1 MRKVR
6 KNVRKKSIRERWRR
20 HKRKFG
26 KRLLPLFAPLILSP
40 SVSIGAGKY
49 VMIEKNAKSNITAL
63 KVMRFEQVSFDL
75 YTQMNLSA
83 SDMSYDVFNN
93 ALMGYYGL
101 YNEGRLSSKG
111 ILTVVD
117 FTKSSNEKRLWVLDL
132 NNRQVLH
139 NTYVAHGRN
148 SGNVQAQAFS
158 NEHKSFMSSV
168 GFYVTDEVY
177 YGKHGKSLRL
187 DGMDEAFNSNARDR
201 AVVMHGAEYA
211 TESFIKQYGRLGRSL
226 GCPAVPL
233 GEHESIIDAVKG
245 KTTLYI
251 HSGDESYTSPYL
263 DHASAVAGYIA
274 SMQPTQLPPAEF
286 SI

>member
-1 MRKVR
+1 MRT
-6 KNVRKKSIRERWRR
+6 NVRKKSIKERWRNR
-20 HKRKFG
+20 RKRMG

-40 SVSIGAGKY
+40 SASIGAGKY
-49 VMIEKNAKSNITAL
+49 VSINHKLKPNVTAL
-63 KVMRFEQVSFDL
+63 SVMRFEQVSFDL

-83 SDMSYDVFNN
+83 SDLNYDVFNN
-93 ALMGYYGL
+93 ALMGYYGM
-101 YNEGRLSSKG
+101 YNEGRLSDKG
-111 ILTVVD
+111 ILTIVD
-117 FTKSSNEKRLWVLDL
+117 FTKPSSEKRLWVLDL
-132 NNRQVLH
+132 NNRQVLS
-139 NTYVAHGRN
+139 NTYVAHGRG
-148 SGNVQAQAFS
+148 SGEVMAQAFS

-187 DGMDEAFNSNARDR
+187 DGLDEAHNSNARDR

-211 TESFIKQYGRLGRSL
+211 TEDFMNKYGRLGRSL

-245 KTTLYI
+245 KTALYI
-251 HSGDESYTSPYL
+251 HSGDLTYTSHYL
-263 DHASAVAGYIA
+263 DNANAVAGYMA
-274 SMQPTQLPPAEF
+274 STQPTQLPPAEF

>member
-1 MRKVR
+1 VR
-6 KNVRKKSIRERWRR
+6 KNSIRARWRGR
-20 HKRKFG
+20 KRKVG

-40 SVSIGAGKY
+40 SIGTSKY
-49 VMIEKNAKSNITAL
+49 VSVDTKAKANITAL

-75 YTQMNLSA
+75 YTQMNLGA
-83 SDMSYDVFNN
+83 SDMSYDVFNK

-101 YNEGRLSSKG
+101 LHEGRLSAKG

-117 FTKSSNEKRLWVLDL
+117 FTKPSNEKRLWVLDL

-148 SGNVQAQAFS
+148 SGEVTAQAFS

-168 GFYVTDEVY
+168 GFYVTDDVY
-177 YGKHGKSLRL
+177 FGKHGKSLRL
-187 DGMDEAFNSNARDR
+187 DGMDQAFNSNARER
-201 AVVMHGAEYA
+201 AVVLHGAEYA
-211 TESFIKQYGRLGRSL
+211 TEAFMKQYGRLGRSL

-233 GEHESIIDAVKG
+233 GEHEGIIDSVKG
-245 KTTLYI
+245 KTALYI
-251 HSGDESYTSPYL
+251 HSGDENYTSPYL
-263 DHASAVAGYIA
+263 DHASAVAGYMA

>member
-1 MRKVR
+1 M
-6 KNVRKKSIRERWRR
+6 
-20 HKRKFG
+20 G

-40 SVSIGAGKY
+40 SASLGTGKY
-49 VMIEKNAKSNITAL
+49 VSIDKKAKSNITAI

-101 YNEGRLSSKG
+101 YNEGRLSNKG

-211 TESFIKQYGRLGRSL
+211 TENFIKQYGRLGRSL

-245 KTTLYI
+245 RTALYI

-274 SMQPTQLPPAEF
+274 STQPTQLPPAEF

>member
-1 MRKVR
+1 MSVE
-6 KNVRKKSIRERWRR
+6 KKAKTSMDMS
-20 HKRKFG
+20 
-26 KRLLPLFAPLILSP
+26 ALS
-40 SVSIGAGKY
+40 V
-49 VMIEKNAKSNITAL
+49 V
-63 KVMRFEQVSFDL
+63 RFEQVSFDL

-83 SDMSYDVFNN
+83 DGMSYSVFNN

-101 YNEGRLSSKG
+101 YNEGRLSDKG
-111 ILTVVD
+111 VLTVVD
-117 FTKSSNEKRLWVLDL
+117 FTKPSNEKRLWVLDL

-148 SGNVQAQAFS
+148 SGEVTAQTFS

-168 GFYVTDEVY
+168 GFYVTDDVY

-211 TESFIKQYGRLGRSL
+211 TEAFMNQYGRLGRSL

-233 GEHESIIDAVKG
+233 GEHESIINSVKG
-245 KTTLYI
+245 KTALYI
-251 HSGDESYTSPYL
+251 HAGDENYTSPYL
-263 DHASAVAGYIA
+263 DHTNAVAGYM
-274 SMQPTQLPPAEF
+274 SSTQPTQLPPAEF

>member
-1 MRKVR
+1 M
-6 KNVRKKSIRERWRR
+6 
-20 HKRKFG
+20 G
-26 KRLLPLFAPLILSP
+26 T
-40 SVSIGAGKY
+40 GKY
-49 VMIEKNAKSNITAL
+49 VSIDRKVKPNITAI

-83 SDMSYDVFNN
+83 YDLSYDVFNN

-101 YNEGRLSSKG
+101 YNEGRLSDKG

-132 NNRQVLH
+132 NNREVLN

-148 SGNVQAQAFS
+148 SGEVMAQTFS
-158 NEHKSFMSSV
+158 NENKSFMSSV

-211 TESFIKQYGRLGRSL
+211 TENFIKQYGRLGRSL

-245 KTTLYI
+245 KTALYI
-251 HSGDESYTSPYL
+251 HSGDENYTSSYL
-263 DHASAVAGYIA
+263 DHASAVAGYVA
-274 SMQPTQLPPAEF
+274 STQPTQLPPAEF